1 MLLVWCLD
9 RPQVFLCSALICF
22 HGLVP
27 NFEIQVQYLQTAQ
40 GKFSIM
46 YVSSGSN
53 NLEEMVMVL
62 TCFTA
67 SLKNDCAFFIKDLL
81 YTAVLTEVYR

>member
-1 MLLVWCLD
+1 M
-9 RPQVFLCSALICF
+9 
-22 HGLVP
+22 P

-62 TCFTA
+62 ICFTA
-67 SLKNDCAFFIKDLL
+67 SLKKDCAFFIKDLL

>member
-1 MLLVWCLD
+1 M
-9 RPQVFLCSALICF
+9 
-22 HGLVP
+22 P

-40 GKFSIM
+40 GKFFII

-67 SLKNDCAFFIKDLL
+67 LLKEDWAFFIKDLL
-81 YTAVLTEVYR
+81 YTAMLTEVYR

>member
-1 MLLVWCLD
+1 M
-9 RPQVFLCSALICF
+9 
-22 HGLVP
+22 P

-40 GKFSIM
+40 GKFFII

-62 TCFTA
+62 TCFAALLKRTEL
-67 SLKNDCAFFIKDLL
+67 SLLRICCTQLCLL
-81 YTAVLTEVYR
+81 KCIDSIIL